1 MNCHQMADSVNLSLK
16 SFSKYLTEMRFKKMV
31 YIDHY
36 TRSEAGAYTVYYKTG
51 DLPDAE
57 KPLPF
62 TQQEYNQKHK
72 LKTREPL
79 RRTAKFIARPD
90 YAAHWLYN
98 PIAE

>member
-1 MNCHQMADSVNLSLK
+1 
-16 SFSKYLTEMRFKKMV
+16 MRFKKQV

-62 TQQEYNQKHK
+62 TQ
-72 LKTREPL
+72 
-79 RRTAKFIARPD
+79 ARIQQAIQAQD
-90 YAAHWLYN
+90 
-98 PIAE
+98 